1 MQVTE
6 RKEIRLQEWT
16 EAVGTFRGILKENF
30 SISILFDDFQVV
42 LYLDEREAKR
52 VEEQLESATVGDKI
66 AILRTNILEK
76 PVMVRINRG
85 REPKIEKMVLA
96 T

>member
-16 EAVGTFRGILKENF
+16 EAVGTFRGISKENF

-42 LYLDEREAKR
+42 LYPDEVEAKR